1 MDLTNRISNFD
12 QNFCSG
18 QKFNQLKSSAQF
30 YYLVFIFSKWQNC
43 KPISL
48 KETSTCHGVY
58 NPKNNV
64 IVRGGGMLLFY
75 GLQKCQVYG
84 LLNEPNGI
92 HHQPP
97 SIAGQRKSFVLWIY
111 LWLTM
116 AATSLFST

>member
-1 MDLTNRISNFD
+1 MFWTKIQPIKIISPILLP
-12 QNFCSG
+12 SIYI
-18 QKFNQLKSSAQF
+18 KIA
-30 YYLVFIFSKWQNC
+30 

-48 KETSTCHGVY
+48 KENLHVPSPKFGVY

-97 SIAGQRKSFVLWIY
+97 IAGQRKGKALYCEFIY
-111 LWLTM
+111 G
-116 AATSLFST
+116 

>member
-1 MDLTNRISNFD
+1 MFWTKIQPIKIISPILLVPSIYIFKMTKLQAN
-12 QNFCSG
+12 
-18 QKFNQLKSSAQF
+18 KFKRNLHVPSPKF
-30 YYLVFIFSKWQNC
+30 
-43 KPISL
+43 
-48 KETSTCHGVY
+48 GVY

-97 SIAGQRKSFVLWIY
+97 IAGQRKGKALYCEFIY
-111 LWLTM
+111 G
-116 AATSLFST
+116 

>member
-1 MDLTNRISNFD
+1 MIKLQAN
-12 QNFCSG
+12 
-18 QKFNQLKSSAQF
+18 KFKRNLH
-30 YYLVFIFSKWQNC
+30 V
-43 KPISL
+43 PSL
-48 KETSTCHGVY
+48 KFGVY

-97 SIAGQRKSFVLWIY
+97 IAGQRKGKALYCEFIY
-111 LWLTM
+111 G
-116 AATSLFST
+116 